1 MHGSFLLSFYL
12 VFRLARIGRRLAK
25 LYQINAGKQ
34 SENGDGHPA
43 GKSMKS
49 FGPCNISWTFGFYNI
64 LTNRQETL
72 KGVVNMSVLQ
82 TIDLKKYYGTEPNIA
97 RLADRIVR
105 IEDGK
110 IVESGGGR
118 L

>member
-1 MHGSFLLSFYL
+1 MQKGYPIAQQFSFVFLFGFPACRNLFGS
-12 VFRLARIGRRLAK
+12 
-25 LYQINAGKQ
+25 
-34 SENGDGHPA
+34 
-43 GKSMKS
+43 
-49 FGPCNISWTFGFYNI
+49 CNILRTFGFYNI

-82 TIDLKKYYGTEPNIA
+82 TIGLKKYYGTEPNIA